1 MSIVTK
7 KDIIDQRN
15 QVFEQ
20 EFQVELASSCTV
32 GNGILRLDG
41 VAKEN
46 AIIAFEESKDKPS
59 FFIPASGSGSRM
71 FKFLYQ
77 WLEDEKETDE
87 VQRFFTELPNFPFF
101 GELTTPISDRKTIVA
116 EVFEKFSTIPK
127 GLIPFHRYENEVRTA
142 FQEHLAQAKEF
153 LGEDAEIHFTVQ
165 KEFEADIAKNLGAN
179 KNVSFSYQ
187 NDETDAY
194 CFDANGEVV
203 KEDGEY
209 LRRPAGHGALLENLN
224 AIDSDLVLLKN
235 IDNIQHSFKSE
246 TTKQTWKLAIGTLLN
261 FKKDLQE
268 LANDFSSEKLNML
281 NETYQFLS
289 KNQLDDFQKEDLQ
302 TILHRPTRVCGM
314 VKNEGEP
321 GGGPFLIADKQ
332 SISNQIIEKAQI
344 KNSEEQQA
352 IVQGSSHF
360 NPVFIVVSKT
370 DAQGDKLDLMQF
382 RDDSKFFVVK
392 KTYKGKEI
400 FYREL
405 PGLWNGSMSN
415 WNTIFLEIPSDVFT
429 PVKSVL
435 NLLVGS

>member
-46 AIIAFEESKDKPS
+46 ARIAFEESNDKPS

-77 WLEDEKETDE
+77 WLEDGIETED
-87 VQRFFTELPNFPFF
+87 VKLFFTELPNFPFF
-101 GELTTPISDRKTIVA
+101 GELAASLSDRKAIVS
-116 EVFEKFSTIPK
+116 EVLEKFSTMPK

-142 FQEHLAQAKEF
+142 FQEHLAQAKDF
-153 LGEDAEIHFTVQ
+153 LGEDAQIHFTVQ
-165 KEFEADIAKNLGAN
+165 KEFESDISENIVEDKH
-179 KNVSFSYQ
+179 VSFSYQ

-194 CFDANGEVV
+194 CFDESGELI
-203 KEDGEY
+203 KEGEEY

-235 IDNIQHSFKSE
+235 IDNIQHSSKSRTSKE
-246 TTKQTWKLAIGTLLN
+246 TWRLAIGTLLN
-261 FKKDLQE
+261 FKKDVQK
-268 LANDFSSEKLNML
+268 LANDFSSEKLSKL
-281 NETYQFLS
+281 NEAYQFLS
-289 KNQLDDFQKEDLQ
+289 KNQLVSFKEKDLQ
-302 TILHRPTRVCGM
+302 TILNRPTRICGM

-321 GGGPFLIADKQ
+321 GGGPFWIADKQ
-332 SISNQIIEKAQI
+332 GVSNQIIEKAQI
-344 KNSEEQQA
+344 KNSKEQQV
-352 IVQGSSHF
+352 IVQRSSHF

-370 DAQGDKLDLMQF
+370 DVQGNKLDLMQF
-382 RDDSKFFVVK
+382 RDNSKFFVVK
-392 KTYKGKEI
+392 KTHKGKEI

-429 PVKSVL
+429 PVKSIL
-435 NLLVGS
+435 NLLA